1 MLNDTAIFNAMSKL
15 GRARHSE
22 VNMRSLEDHLAA
34 YAAYHRDARNI
45 ATHFIGIPLIVV
57 SLLALLS
64 RPVWGAGWLPFS
76 PACAAVIVS
85 TLLPAVESA
94 PWHSD
99 AGVAAAVPRVRRLGG
114 VAVDGGVAERRH
126 RRLRHRLAV
135 SVCRALLGGAKTGV
149 YGRRDERIIGR
160 CSCWRKPASW
170 PAGCANCSGTSN
182 CARAKCAMGGDEVA
196 LIPTVTAFPLQQAFI
211 PLLEALTAGL
221 PRQFPALIHSIY
233 LYGSVARGEAL
244 PGVSDLDIT
253 LLLIKPADSGALQ
266 RLEAWRQ
273 AFQLEQRIVSKVD
286 FDIGSVDE
294 ALAPEHHDSWGF
306 WLKHH
311 CRCLWGEDVSA
322 AFSLFRPDRR
332 IALAVNAD
340 LRRVGA
346 LSGATAAGKDGIG

>member
-1 MLNDTAIFNAMSKL
+1 
-15 GRARHSE
+15 
-22 VNMRSLEDHLAA
+22 
-34 YAAYHRDARNI
+34 
-45 ATHFIGIPLIVV
+45 
-57 SLLALLS
+57 
-64 RPVWGAGWLPFS
+64 
-76 PACAAVIVS
+76 
-85 TLLPAVESA
+85 
-94 PWHSD
+94 
-99 AGVAAAVPRVRRLGG
+99 
-114 VAVDGGVAERRH
+114 
-126 RRLRHRLAV
+126 
-135 SVCRALLGGAKTGV
+135 
-149 YGRRDERIIGR
+149 
-160 CSCWRKPASW
+160 
-170 PAGCANCSGTSN
+170 
-182 CARAKCAMGGDEVA
+182 MGGDEVA

-340 LRRVGA
+340 LRPA
-346 LSGATAAGKDGIG
+346 LARYREQLLQARTV